1 MENYIVSARKY
12 RPSTFESVVGQR
24 ALTTTLK
31 NAIATGKLAHAY
43 LFCGPR
49 GVGKTTCARI
59 FAKTINCMSPT
70 ADGEACNQCESCT
83 AFNEQ
88 RSYNIHELDAASNNS
103 VDDIRQLVEQV
114 RIPPQIGKYKVYIID
129 EVHMLSASAF
139 NAFLKTLEEPPR
151 HAIFILATTEKHKIL
166 PTILSRCQIYDFSR
180 IGVEDTVAHLAYV
193 ASKEGI
199 TAFNAFL
206 KTLEEPPRHA
216 IFILATTEKHKILPT
231 ILSRCQIYDFSRI
244 GVEDTVAHLAYVASK
259 EGITAEPEALNV
271 IALKA
276 DGGMRDALSIF
287 DQVVSFTGGHITYK
301 SVIENLNVLD
311 YEYYFK
317 LTGFFLENKISDA
330 LLLLNDVL
338 NKGFDGSHFITGLS
352 SHLRDLLV
360 SKDPATLPLL
370 EVGASIRERYQAQA
384 QQCPLPFLYRA
395 MKLCNDCDL
404 NYRASKNK
412 RLLVELT
419 LIQVAQLTAEED
431 DGANGRSPKQAI
443 KPIFTQPA
451 AAQQPQATAAMPQQ
465 TVQPAVQT
473 NSTPQPA
480 ATQHSNATTPHA
492 TPAAVLMAQ
501 GREEKKIPVMKM
513 SGLGVSIKRPH
524 IEEEQRNP
532 SSNPTAAHQAAQPE
546 EDYIFNERDLN
557 YYWQEYAGR
566 MPKEQVA
573 IAKRMQN
580 MRITL
585 INDTTFEAV
594 VDNEIV
600 AKEFTGMIPT
610 LQNYLRTRLKNRKVT
625 MTVRISAP
633 TEKVRAYGRVEK
645 FQMMAQKNSALLQ
658 LKEEFGLELY

>member
-59 FAKTINCMSPT
+59 FAKTINCMHPT
-70 ADGEACNQCESCT
+70 AEGEACNECESCT

-180 IGVEDTVAHLAYV
+180 I
-193 ASKEGI
+193 S
-199 TAFNAFL
+199 
-206 KTLEEPPRHA
+206 
-216 IFILATTEKHKILPT
+216 
-231 ILSRCQIYDFSRI
+231 
-244 GVEDTVAHLAYVASK
+244 VEDTVAHLAYVASK

-287 DQVVSFTGGHITYK
+287 DQVVSFTGGHITYQ
-301 SVIENLNVLD
+301 SAIENLNVLD
-311 YEYYFK
+311 YEYYFR
-317 LTGFFLENKISDA
+317 LTDQLLENKISDA

-338 NKGFDGSHFITGLS
+338 NKGFDGSHFITGLA
-352 SHLRDLLV
+352 SHFRDLLV
-360 SKDPATLPLL
+360 SKDPATTSLL
-370 EVGASIRERYQAQA
+370 EVGASIRDRYQAQV
-384 QQCPLPFLYRA
+384 QKCPVPFLYKA

-404 NYRASKNK
+404 NYRMSKNK

-419 LIQVAQLTAEED
+419 LIQVGQLTAGED
-431 DGANGRSPKQAI
+431 DASGGRSPKQAI
-443 KPIFTQPA
+443 KPIFNQPA
-451 AAQQPQATAAMPQQ
+451 AAQQPQATPAMPQQ
-465 TVQPAVQT
+465 QATVAPQQPSVQPQQQAAPAT
-473 NSTPQPA
+473 N
-480 ATQHSNATTPHA
+480 NARKEAPVHA
-492 TPAAVLMAQ
+492 TPTAVLLAQ
-501 GREEKKIPVMKM
+501 GKEEKKIPVTQM
-513 SGLGVSIKRPH
+513 SKLGISIKRPRQ
-524 IEEEQRNP
+524 EEEKKEITTP
-532 SSNPTAAHQAAQPE
+532 SSNTSTTSTSQPVD
-546 EDYIFNERDLN
+546 DYIFNERDVN
-557 YYWQEYAGR
+557 YYWQEYAGQ

-580 MRITL
+580 MHL
-585 INDTTFEAV
+585 NLLNDTTFEAV

-600 AKEFTGMIPT
+600 AKEFTGMIPVI
-610 LQNYLRTRLKNRKVT
+610 QDYLRNRLKNRKVT

-645 FQMMAQKNSALLQ
+645 FQMMAQKNQALLQ
-658 LKEEFGLELY
+658 LKDEFGLELYS

>member
-59 FAKTINCMSPT
+59 FAKTINCMNPT

-193 ASKEGI
+193 ASKE
-199 TAFNAFL
+199 
-206 KTLEEPPRHA
+206 
-216 IFILATTEKHKILPT
+216 
-231 ILSRCQIYDFSRI
+231 D
-244 GVEDTVAHLAYVASK
+244 
-259 EGITAEPEALNV
+259 ITAEPEALNV

-317 LTGFFLENKISDA
+317 LTDFFLENKVSDA

-360 SKDPATLPLL
+360 GKDAATLPLL

-384 QQCPLPFLYRA
+384 QKCPLPFLYRA

-419 LIQVAQLTAEED
+419 LIQVAQLTAEGD
-431 DGANGRSPKQAI
+431 DVPGGRSPKQTI
-443 KPIFTQPA
+443 KPIFTQPV
-451 AAQQPQATAAMPQQ
+451 AAQQQQATPVLPRPQATASSAA
-465 TVQPAVQT
+465 QPAAQT
-473 NSTPQPA
+473 SPVPQPA
-480 ATQHSNATTPHA
+480 AAPTGNAAQPHA
-492 TPAAVLMAQ
+492 TPASVLMAQ
-501 GREEKKIPVMKM
+501 GKEEKKVPVMKM
-513 SGLGVSIKRPH
+513 SGLGVSIKHPQV
-524 IEEEQRNP
+524 EEEQKAA
-532 SSNPTAAHQAAQPE
+532 SNTAAVQQPAQPE
-546 EDYIFNERDLN
+546 EDFIFNERDVN
-557 YYWQEYAGR
+557 YY
-566 MPKEQVA
+566 
-573 IAKRMQN
+573 
-580 MRITL
+580 
-585 INDTTFEAV
+585 
-594 VDNEIV
+594 
-600 AKEFTGMIPT
+600 
-610 LQNYLRTRLKNRKVT
+610 
-625 MTVRISAP
+625 
-633 TEKVRAYGRVEK
+633 
-645 FQMMAQKNSALLQ
+645 
-658 LKEEFGLELY
+658 

>member
-59 FAKTINCMSPT
+59 FAKTINCMNPT

-199 TAFNAFL
+199 TA
-206 KTLEEPPRHA
+206 
-216 IFILATTEKHKILPT
+216 
-231 ILSRCQIYDFSRI
+231 
-244 GVEDTVAHLAYVASK
+244 
-259 EGITAEPEALNV
+259 EPEALNV

-317 LTGFFLENKISDA
+317 LTDFFLDNKVGDA

-360 SKDPATLPLL
+360 SKDTVTLPLL

-384 QQCPLPFLYRA
+384 QKCPLPFLYRA

-419 LIQVAQLTAEED
+419 LIQVAQLTAEGD
-431 DGANGRSPKQAI
+431 DVSNGRSPKQVI

-451 AAQQPQATAAMPQQ
+451 APQQQAGSAPHHPQAA
-465 TVQPAVQT
+465 
-473 NSTPQPA
+473 STPAAAQPA
-480 ATQHSNATTPHA
+480 AQTTGTSKPVVPPTGNAAATHTTP
-492 TPAAVLMAQ
+492 TAVLMAQ
-501 GREEKKIPVMKM
+501 GKEEKKIPVMKM

-524 IEEEQRNP
+524 VEEEQKKNGTP
-532 SSNPTAAHQAAQPE
+532 PAVLQTAQPE
-546 EDYIFNERDLN
+546 EDFIFNERDVN

-566 MPKEQVA
+566 MPIEQVA

-580 MRITL
+580 MHVAL
-585 INDTTFEAV
+585 LNATTFEAV
-594 VDNEIV
+594 VDNEII
-600 AKEFTGMIPT
+600 AKEFTALIPT
-610 LQNYLRTRLKNRKVT
+610 LQEYMRVRLKNRKVT
-625 MTVRISAP
+625 MTVRVSAP
-633 TEKVRAYGRVEK
+633 AEKVRAYGRVEK
-645 FQMMAQKNSALLQ
+645 FQMMAQKNSALME
-658 LKEEFGLELY
+658 LKNEFGLELY

>member
-1 MENYIVSARKY
+1 MEKYIVSARKY

-70 ADGEACNQCESCT
+70 AEGEACNQCESCT

-166 PTILSRCQIYDFSR
+166 PTILSRCQIYDFNR
-180 IGVEDTVAHLAYV
+180 I
-193 ASKEGI
+193 S
-199 TAFNAFL
+199 
-206 KTLEEPPRHA
+206 
-216 IFILATTEKHKILPT
+216 
-231 ILSRCQIYDFSRI
+231 
-244 GVEDTVAHLAYVASK
+244 VEDTVAHLAYVASK

-287 DQVVSFTGGHITYK
+287 DQVVSFTGGRITYQ

-317 LTGFFLENKISDA
+317 LTDHFLENKVGDA

-352 SHLRDLLV
+352 SHFRDLLV
-360 SKDPATLPLL
+360 SKDPGTLPLL
-370 EVGASIRERYQAQA
+370 EVGASIRQRYQTQA
-384 QQCPLPFLYRA
+384 QKCPLPFLYRA

-419 LIQVAQLTAEED
+419 LIQVAQITAEGD
-431 DGANGRSPKQAI
+431 DVANGRSPKQAI

-451 AAQQPQATAAMPQQ
+451 AVQQPQAAPVA
-465 TVQPAVQT
+465 
-473 NSTPQPA
+473 PQPQATPNAKPQAA
-480 ATQHSNATTPHA
+480 ATTTRT
-492 TPAAVLMAQ
+492 TPAAILLAQ
-501 GREEKKIPVMKM
+501 GKEERKIPVVKM
-513 SGLGVSIKRPH
+513 SGLGVSIKRPKA
-524 IEEEQRNP
+524 EEEAKN
-532 SSNPTAAHQAAQPE
+532 TAATAAVQQAAQPE
-546 EDYIFNERDLN
+546 EDYIFNERDVN

-580 MRITL
+580 MHVSL
-585 INDTTFEAV
+585 LNATTFEAV
-594 VDNEIV
+594 VDNEII
-600 AKEFTGMIPT
+600 AKEFTAMIPQ
-610 LQNYLRTRLKNRKVT
+610 LQEYLRTRLKNRKVT

-645 FQMMAQKNSALLQ
+645 FQMMAQKNDALLQ